1 VRDFDDEALAML
13 MDYDWPGNVR
23 ELENVM
29 ERAVILARSSTITA
43 VLLPIGRRREPVAVP
58 KGAPPLVAL
67 DEVERQHI
75 KAVLKRTGFHKSRT
89 AEILGISRKTLD
101 RKIVE
106 FGLNA
111 GRAE

>member
-1 VRDFDDEALAML
+1 ML
-13 MDYDWPGNVR
+13 MEYDWPGNVR

-29 ERAVILARSSTITA
+29 ERAVILARSNTITA
-43 VLLPIGRRREPVAVP
+43 ALLPIGRRREPAAVP

-67 DEVERQHI
+67 GEVERLHI

-106 FGLNA
+106 FGLID
-111 GRAE
+111 GRGE

>member
-1 VRDFDDEALAML
+1 M
-13 MDYDWPGNVR
+13 
-23 ELENVM
+23 
-29 ERAVILARSSTITA
+29 
-43 VLLPIGRRREPVAVP
+43 
-58 KGAPPLVAL
+58 AL

-106 FGLNA
+106 FGLNI